1 MALRTRRRPTAATG
15 RRIDVEGVDMYV
27 FRGDRVCR
35 YQASYDTGTVARQLG
50 LLPAHDSRTERV
62 LVLLQRLLTAVRAV
76 RP

>member
-1 MALRTRRRPTAATG
+1 
-15 RRIDVEGVDMYV
+15 MYV